1 MDDNSLAH
9 YGVVGMK
16 WGVRRYQKKDGTLT
30 PAGSKRYKKS
40 SSESTESETPKKEK
54 AIKSQEQLASEL
66 QKKKDVKNRGTL
78 TNAQLKEKI
87 ERLKLEKELRELTK
101 TELSTGQKFIEDVL
115 KDVGKK
121 TLTTALTGM
130 ALYGTK
136 ATITKEFNRKEF
148 GEAVFN
154 GGAKKK

>member
-1 MDDNSLAH
+1 MNDNALAH
-9 YGVVGMK
+9 HGVVGMK
-16 WGVRRYQKKDGTLT
+16 WGVRRYQKEDGTLT
-30 PAGSKRYKKS
+30 PAGAKRYRKTTS
-40 SSESTESETPKKEK
+40 DRTESETPKKEK
-54 AIKSQEQLASEL
+54 VEKSQEQLASEL

-101 TELSTGQKFIEDVL
+101 TELSTGQKFIEDIL

-121 TLTTALTGM
+121 TLTTALTGT
-130 ALYGTK
+130 ALYGMK
-136 ATITKEFNRKEF
+136 ATITQEFNRKEF
-148 GEAVFN
+148 GEAIFN